1 MREKSA
7 FKGLHGYG
15 KILALPVVSVAL
27 MMCTFST
34 AVKGYD
40 LKKIVILTV
49 IGAIVGFLYSLL
61 FIVRPVAKCKDSIF
75 SKVTQFYKKLTV
87 FQRERIIFL
96 KKKAAAFFIFAPIGV
111 VNLAVLVTW
120 LAGLGSLSLAQWLLI
135 WIPVTLLFIAIG
147 QPVTLTNFM
156 TEDYY
161 LFYCEGVYV
170 RTAKNVIDE
179 MMAQVKSEEE

>member
-7 FKGLHGYG
+7 FKGLKGYG
-15 KILALPVVSVAL
+15 PILLLPVVSVGL
-27 MMCTFST
+27 TLYVFS
-34 AVKGYD
+34 AVVMGYD
-40 LKKIVILTV
+40 LKKIILLTA
-49 IGAIVGFLYSLL
+49 IGAVAGFLYSLM

-111 VNLAVLVTW
+111 VNLSILVAW
-120 LAGLGSLSLAQWLLI
+120 LFGLGSLGLAQWLLA

-147 QPVTLTNFM
+147 QPVTLTDFM
-156 TEDYY
+156 TEDYF
-161 LFYCEGVYV
+161 LFYCEGIFV
-170 RTAKNVIDE
+170 RTAKNVVDE
-179 MMAQVKSEEE
+179 MTALVEED